1 MGGKRSYSKP
11 VARDIKMHD
20 DMRVSGLQGGKVLGD
35 HLALFSFLMGI
46 PLTVTGVY
54 GVLALV
60 FDLGFPMNNATII
73 LVLVVLSLGCLCT
86 IGGYFLSRT
95 N

>member
-73 LVLVVLSLGCLCT
+73 LVLVVLSLGCLFT
-86 IGGYFLSRT
+86 IGGYLLSRT